1 MRPTPPKRHDE
12 SSSSSQFGAEIQN
25 DTHTNIVVVWATIF
39 RFWFWKHIQICE
51 TIVVKMTCRLLKS
64 DKNWLNRSQSLITYF
79 ENDANWSA
87 LSRFRFWI
95 KNWNCETI
103 LVKMMSK
110 NKRIA
115 LFFVYSF
122 ECTAWN
128 TQKQSCL
135 FIFWPIFTLCT
146 PFWREFSHNF
156 KFLFKIQF
164 WPLQLDLPPFESTKS

>member
-12 SSSSSQFGAEIQN
+12 SPSSSQFGAEIQN
-25 DTHTNIVVVWATIF
+25 DTHTNIVVAWATIF

-51 TIVVKMTCRLLKS
+51 TIVVKLMCRLLNS

-79 ENDANWSA
+79 ENDANRSA

-95 KNWNCETI
+95 KIWNCETI

-115 LFFVYSF
+115 LFFVYSL

-128 TQKQSCL
+128 TQKTVLSLYFLKDFYTLHTILTRIVSQFRI
-135 FIFWPIFTLCT
+135 FIQNPIPTT
-146 PFWREFSHNF
+146 AAWSASIW
-156 KFLFKIQF
+156 KY
-164 WPLQLDLPPFESTKS
+164 